1 MAFWGIEVKP
11 GKPYTHRYNRGRLKI
26 TQATMS
32 YSNPLSPKKSV
43 VQCNV
48 GNTRPILLCSLLP
61 DRMETCK
68 LDLEFDE
75 ENEEVVFSVIGARSV
90 YLSGYYINPNRHHS
104 IRRYDDD
111 TDSYGEDIVDTENEQ
126 SNSED
131 DDYDFDDSFIND
143 SDPEFCLPSRNKGDD
158 EIRLTPSFNL
168 ECKKGVDFRRKH
180 LKKKYIVSESD
191 EDDEPAEQSIAVKE
205 IKKHLILNA
214 NEEDK
219 LPISSLFK
227 STKDVKYVEANV
239 TLVEKSSRISEEK
252 GGQKVDE
259 DAHHDT
265 CSKRTIDIPEGKSG
279 SDRGCD
285 LSLPSNDDKN
295 NKSETPKKKKRR
307 MDEEK
312 DNSLN
317 GRAKPD
323 GVLETMDKEIG
334 LEDGNNGVT
343 EKKRKM
349 KKKDAIQQEE
359 NALFEGLMQDV
370 QADLNIKNMN
380 KEIDIENQFHDVHPG
395 GDKGSDKNRG
405 SLQQFDKD
413 SNGKKVAAKR
423 KQNKKH
429 AAKQEEKGNEH
440 SFDFP
445 LPSNNHGTNNEQEKK
460 RKKKKQ
466 LAQKEENILD
476 DGINR
481 DEQLETKV
489 KTMDQEH
496 AIGYELCE
504 KPTNENIGTEQRK
517 KKKRIEKEVIA
528 SDVGV
533 NQDGQSKTRMEI
545 INQELAIASELH
557 QSSNVTKANE
567 QVRDSQLR
575 SNKDGNGNV
584 ETKKKKKKKQQAIER
599 KENIFYGENQD
610 GPMGKNIKMI
620 SQKSVVKDELQERP
634 PNDDGACEQACD
646 SQLSSNKDCIVNTET
661 KKKKKKKQAIEQE
674 NILFGVNQD
683 GQSEKNIE
691 MISQEHAIEDE
702 LEERLPND
710 DRTLGISIDNVADTY
725 DSEMNKEIMEMK
737 DESLTQQGR

>member
-1 MAFWGIEVKP
+1 
-11 GKPYTHRYNRGRLKI
+11 
-26 TQATMS
+26 
-32 YSNPLSPKKSV
+32 
-43 VQCNV
+43 
-48 GNTRPILLCSLLP
+48 
-61 DRMETCK
+61 METCK

-429 AAKQEEKGNEH
+429 AAKQEEK
-440 SFDFP
+440 
-445 LPSNNHGTNNEQEKK
+445 
-460 RKKKKQ
+460 
-466 LAQKEENILD
+466 
-476 DGINR
+476 
-481 DEQLETKV
+481 
-489 KTMDQEH
+489 
-496 AIGYELCE
+496 
-504 KPTNENIGTEQRK
+504 NIGTEQRK

-634 PNDDGACEQACD
+634 PNDDG
-646 SQLSSNKDCIVNTET
+646 
-661 KKKKKKKQAIEQE
+661 
-674 NILFGVNQD
+674 
-683 GQSEKNIE
+683 
-691 MISQEHAIEDE
+691 
-702 LEERLPND
+702 
-710 DRTLGISIDNVADTY
+710 
-725 DSEMNKEIMEMK
+725 
-737 DESLTQQGR
+737 